1 MSGFVGNSL
10 PVPTFE
16 EQNHRTQS
24 NSDFGLLKRK
34 RKQKRKLM
42 ERKLKQSFG
51 FGTLDLVSF
60 VRDEIYF
67 KKVFLKNVSCWI
79 SCLAVDRM
87 YRFLDPGMIRSSLRF
102 DFKFRVY
109 NK

>member
-1 MSGFVGNSL
+1 MSGFVGNSR

-51 FGTLDLVSF
+51 FGTLDLVSDVCF
-60 VRDEIYF
+60 LLDFMPCCRSDVSLPGSWDDKIH
-67 KKVFLKNVSCWI
+67 VFGFWV
-79 SCLAVDRM
+79 
-87 YRFLDPGMIRSSLRF
+87 SSLRF